1 MSAFGG
7 SRTYI
12 DITYVFDFAD
22 LLPPRLPWPNLPAIR
37 QALADDVAAK
47 LAKFCIQY
55 PPLAGMGAGTIEN
68 ARIRVRRLSV
78 LRRDYAACAD
88 SIPRGII
95 AGDIRM

>member
-1 MSAFGG
+1 MGNARRGG
-7 SRTYI
+7 SRRISPSCRSCVTRGQ
-12 DITYVFDFAD
+12 
-22 LLPPRLPWPNLPAIR
+22 LAIP

-95 AGDIRM
+95 AGDIRMVSRVALL

>member
-1 MSAFGG
+1 VPARRF
-7 SRTYI
+7 
-12 DITYVFDFAD
+12 
-22 LLPPRLPWPNLPAIR
+22 PPPWSIIR